1 MGTASCFDPR
11 NQRSRIFNV
20 DCSHTEPRRE
30 GHQRQVRGP
39 GMAVTDPPW
48 RAKQKGWKRRFG
60 DGLFG
65 LLNRLFHGP
74 PWLTFLIMG
83 MAAGGL
89 ALCSFNLLFLFQANY
104 NLLFTYG
111 AMAAFDGGLLQFLE
125 LAAWGYV
132 ALACYVVVE
141 GCLEG
146 LLGRVRRARL

>member
-1 MGTASCFDPR
+1 MM
-11 NQRSRIFNV
+11 V
-20 DCSHTEPRRE
+20 
-30 GHQRQVRGP
+30 
-39 GMAVTDPPW
+39 
-48 RAKQKGWKRRFG
+48 
-60 DGLFG
+60 LFG
-65 LLNRLFHGP
+65 LLDRLFHGP

-104 NLLFTYG
+104 NLFFTYG

-132 ALACYVVVE
+132 ALACYIVVE

-146 LLGRVRRARL
+146 LLARVRRARL